1 MKFVNV
7 DLLFP
12 WLLNKQPIF
21 KDSINIKQDYFK
33 QNHFLN
39 MYEVYNLM
47 NHNSYVLMIILFDI
61 IPSTKIYWSFVDY
74 INLFFFVVCQAMIKK
89 YSIERHNNYT
99 GSLEDL
105 HTSKGVTFFG
115 DYRVS
120 IDMFL
125 TEESKNVA
133 SISFTVHKTSDVM
146 VTTVEGRD
154 FRGLAVRFF
163 KIIWLDVMFIYIVS

>member
-1 MKFVNV
+1 
-7 DLLFP
+7 
-12 WLLNKQPIF
+12 
-21 KDSINIKQDYFK
+21 
-33 QNHFLN
+33 
-39 MYEVYNLM
+39 
-47 NHNSYVLMIILFDI
+47 
-61 IPSTKIYWSFVDY
+61 
-74 INLFFFVVCQAMIKK
+74 MIKK

-163 KIIWLDVMFIYIVS
+163 KIIWLAVMFIYIVSKLKCTKTYFGMPLIMSSPQQETNLRLMQFLNRYALDI

>member
-1 MKFVNV
+1 
-7 DLLFP
+7 
-12 WLLNKQPIF
+12 
-21 KDSINIKQDYFK
+21 
-33 QNHFLN
+33 
-39 MYEVYNLM
+39 
-47 NHNSYVLMIILFDI
+47 
-61 IPSTKIYWSFVDY
+61 
-74 INLFFFVVCQAMIKK
+74 MIKK

-125 TEESKNVA
+125 TEESKNLA

-163 KIIWLDVMFIYIVS
+163 KILWLDVMFIYIAS

>member
-1 MKFVNV
+1 
-7 DLLFP
+7 
-12 WLLNKQPIF
+12 
-21 KDSINIKQDYFK
+21 
-33 QNHFLN
+33 
-39 MYEVYNLM
+39 
-47 NHNSYVLMIILFDI
+47 
-61 IPSTKIYWSFVDY
+61 
-74 INLFFFVVCQAMIKK
+74 MIKK
-89 YSIERHNNYT
+89 YSIERHINYT

-105 HTSKGVTFFG
+105 YTSKGMTFFG

-163 KIIWLDVMFIYIVS
+163 KIIWLDAMFRYIVR

>member
-1 MKFVNV
+1 
-7 DLLFP
+7 
-12 WLLNKQPIF
+12 
-21 KDSINIKQDYFK
+21 
-33 QNHFLN
+33 
-39 MYEVYNLM
+39 M
-47 NHNSYVLMIILFDI
+47 NHNSYVLMIILLISIYPINENLLI
-61 IPSTKIYWSFVDY
+61 ICWLYKFIY
-74 INLFFFVVCQAMIKK
+74 FFAVCQAMIKK

>member
-1 MKFVNV
+1 
-7 DLLFP
+7 
-12 WLLNKQPIF
+12 
-21 KDSINIKQDYFK
+21 
-33 QNHFLN
+33 
-39 MYEVYNLM
+39 
-47 NHNSYVLMIILFDI
+47 
-61 IPSTKIYWSFVDY
+61 
-74 INLFFFVVCQAMIKK
+74 MIKK

-163 KIIWLDVMFIYIVS
+163 KIIWLAVMFIYIVSKLKCTKAYFGLPLIMSSPQQETNLRLMQFLNRYALDI

>member
-1 MKFVNV
+1 
-7 DLLFP
+7 
-12 WLLNKQPIF
+12 
-21 KDSINIKQDYFK
+21 
-33 QNHFLN
+33 
-39 MYEVYNLM
+39 
-47 NHNSYVLMIILFDI
+47 
-61 IPSTKIYWSFVDY
+61 
-74 INLFFFVVCQAMIKK
+74 MIKK

-163 KIIWLDVMFIYIVS
+163 KILWLDVMFIYIVSMIKCTKTYFGLPLIMSSPQQETNLRLMQFLNRYALDI